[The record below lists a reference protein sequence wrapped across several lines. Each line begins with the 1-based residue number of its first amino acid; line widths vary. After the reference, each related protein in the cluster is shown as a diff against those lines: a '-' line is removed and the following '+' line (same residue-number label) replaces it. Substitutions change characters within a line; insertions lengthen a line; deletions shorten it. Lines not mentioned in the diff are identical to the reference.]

1 MKKQLIEIV
10 VISLLFIGCG
20 GNSTGSNTTTTSEDS
35 VQVASTTENTNVP
48 TYKVINSRGIA
59 VEGKLDNYTVKLYS
73 DNEEEVKPQGRHKG
87 VVVKYNGKTSESM
100 AIQES
105 YQGKNIVAGI
115 YNGDKLIK
123 MSDSI
128 KVTDDV
134 PVVIMDIK

>member
-20 GNSTGSNTTTTSEDS
+20 GNSTGSNTT
-35 VQVASTTENTNVP
+35 TTENTNVP

-100 AIQES
+100 SIQEI

>member
-20 GNSTGSNTTTTSEDS
+20 GNSTGSNTT
-35 VQVASTTENTNVP
+35 TTENTNVP